1 MNFWDKYEMV
11 IGLEVHAQLLTRT
24 KAYSADVNE
33 YGELPN
39 RNVSEVTL
47 GLPGALPL
55 LNARVPELA
64 VRLGL
69 AMNCHIRKY
78 NMFAR
83 KNYFYADLPKG
94 YQISQFDTPI
104 CYEGFLNIKDAE
116 GNVKRIGIERIHME
130 EDAGK
135 SIHDQDPWDSLID
148 LNRAGV
154 PLVEIVSHPDLR
166 TPAEAN
172 QYLTEIRKL
181 VRYLDVC
188 DGNMEEGSLRCDAN
202 VSIRLR
208 GETKLGTKVEV
219 KNMNSIRNVQRAL
232 EYEFER
238 QCTATENGETIY
250 QETRTFDAVSGKT
263 FAMRSKE
270 KAHDYRYFP
279 EPDLPPLVLTDAYID
294 DIRASLPELPDSLFR
309 KYTAQLGIPEYDA
322 YWITEDKYTIAYFE
336 DAIKAG
342 SNYKAISNWLM
353 GPVRSYLN
361 EHGLHIEAFPLSPER
376 LVEIIALIDSGKV
389 SYTAAA
395 TSIFPEMVQNIG
407 ISALQVAESRNLI
420 QESSADA
427 LNEWV
432 TKAMDAYPD
441 KVEEYRNGKKGV
453 MGLFMGEIM
462 KFSGGKADPKAASAL
477 LREKLES

>member
-1 MNFWDKYEMV
+1 MV
-11 IGLEVHAQLLTRT
+11 IGLEVHAQLLTQT
-24 KAYSADVNE
+24 KAYSADKNE
-33 YGELPN
+33 YGEMPN

-104 CYEGFLNIKDAE
+104 CYEGFLNIKDAA

-172 QYLTEIRKL
+172 QYLTEVRKL

-202 VSIRLR
+202 VSVRLR
-208 GETKLGTKVEV
+208 GESRLGTKVEV

-238 QCTATENGETIY
+238 QCTAAEKGEPIY

-263 FAMRSKE
+263 FSMRSKE

-279 EPDLPPLVLTDAYID
+279 EPDLPPLVLSDEYINN
-294 DIRASLPELPDSLFR
+294 IREALPELPESLFR
-309 KYTAQLGIPEYDA
+309 KYTTELGIPEYDA
-322 YWITEDKYTIAYFE
+322 YWITEDKHTIAYFE
-336 DAIKAG
+336 EAVKAG
-342 SNYKAISNWLM
+342 TNYKAISNWLM

-361 EHGLHIEAFPLSPER
+361 EKGLDISRFPLGAAR
-376 LVEIIALIDSGKV
+376 LVEIIELIDSGKV
-389 SYTAAA
+389 SHTAAA
-395 TSIFPEMVQNIG
+395 ATIFPAMLEDAQAV
-407 ISALQVAESRNLI
+407 ALQVAESRNLI
-420 QESSADA
+420 QESSAGA

-432 TKAMDAYPD
+432 SKAMEAYPD

-462 KFSGGKADPKAASAL
+462 KLSGGKADPKAASSL

>member
-1 MNFWDKYEMV
+1 MV
-11 IGLEVHAQLLTRT
+11 IGLEVHAQLLTHT
-24 KAYSADVNE
+24 KAYSADKNE
-33 YGELPN
+33 YGEMPN

-104 CYEGFLNIKDAE
+104 CYEGFLNIKDAD

-172 QYLTEIRKL
+172 QYLTEVRKL

-202 VSIRLR
+202 VSVRLR
-208 GETKLGTKVEV
+208 GESRLGTKVEV

-238 QCTATENGETIY
+238 QCTAVEKGETIY

-263 FAMRSKE
+263 YSMRSKE

-279 EPDLPPLVLTDAYID
+279 EPDLPPLVLSDEYIHN
-294 DIRASLPELPDSLFR
+294 IREALPELRESLFR
-309 KYTAQLGIPEYDA
+309 KYTTELGIPEYDA
-322 YWITEDKYTIAYFE
+322 YWITEDKHTIAYFE
-336 DAIKAG
+336 EAVKAG
-342 SNYKAISNWLM
+342 TNYKAISNWLM

-361 EHGLHIEAFPLSPER
+361 EKGLDISRFPLGAER
-376 LVEIIALIDSGKV
+376 LVEIIELIDSGKV
-389 SYTAAA
+389 SHTAAA
-395 TSIFPEMVQNIG
+395 ATIFPAMLEDEQAA
-407 ISALQVAESRNLI
+407 ALQVAESRNLI
-420 QESSADA
+420 QESSAGA

-432 TKAMDAYPD
+432 SKAMEAYPD

-462 KFSGGKADPKAASAL
+462 KLSGGKADPKAVSSL

>member
-1 MNFWDKYEMV
+1 MV
-11 IGLEVHAQLLTRT
+11 IGLEVHAQLLTHT
-24 KAYSADVNE
+24 KAYSADKNE
-33 YGELPN
+33 YGEMPN

-104 CYEGFLNIKDAE
+104 CYEGFLNIKDAD

-172 QYLTEIRKL
+172 QYLTEVRKL

-202 VSIRLR
+202 VSVRLR
-208 GETKLGTKVEV
+208 GESRLGTKVEV

-238 QCTATENGETIY
+238 QCTAVEKGETIY

-263 FAMRSKE
+263 YSMRSKE

-279 EPDLPPLVLTDAYID
+279 EPDLPPLVLSDEYINN
-294 DIRASLPELPDSLFR
+294 IREALPELPESLFR
-309 KYTAQLGIPEYDA
+309 KYTTELGIPEYDA
-322 YWITEDKYTIAYFE
+322 YWITEDKHTIAYFE
-336 DAIKAG
+336 EAVKAG
-342 SNYKAISNWLM
+342 TNYKAISNWLM

-361 EHGLHIEAFPLSPER
+361 EKGLDISRFPLGAER
-376 LVEIIALIDSGKV
+376 LVEIIELIDSGKV
-389 SYTAAA
+389 SHTAAA
-395 TSIFPEMVQNIG
+395 ATIFPAMLEDEQAA
-407 ISALQVAESRNLI
+407 ALQVAESRNLI
-420 QESSADA
+420 QESSAGA

-432 TKAMDAYPD
+432 SKAMEAYPD

-462 KFSGGKADPKAASAL
+462 KLSGGKADPKAVSSL